1 MGGSISTI
9 HRQQI
14 GTIRL
19 LELNNLKDQNE
30 TEQSLNNIIED
41 YYPEKRQQIN
51 REILNELEKN
61 PDNVVDL
68 NGNLSNNSIFIENLI
83 IKYNAESD
91 RYQNMLNQGR
101 DRKMNEQ
108 WKMPNQHGGLSKN
121 KKNLMKLYS
130 SRPLRFR
137 KYDT

>member
-9 HRQQI
+9 QKQQI

-30 TEQSLNNIIED
+30 TEQSLNNFIEN
-41 YYPEKRQQIN
+41 YYPEKREKMI
-51 REILNELEKN
+51 REMINELEKN
-61 PDNVVDL
+61 PDNVLDL
-68 NGNLSNNSIFIENLI
+68 DGNLSNSSIFIENLI

-91 RYQNMLNQGR
+91 RYQNLLNQGR
-101 DRKMNEQ
+101 HGKMNEQ
-108 WKMPNQHGGLSKN
+108 WKIPNQHGGLSKN